1 MAKKPKK
8 EQRPRK
14 SPGPPAEY
22 LKLEGS
28 WDDAVSHALKRG
40 RPAEPEPELPTAT
53 CPTCGAATEAK
64 EFPTKDKNGRHATA
78 HFTCPNGHTFTQR
91 SHLHK

>member
-1 MAKKPKK
+1 MAKKSKK
-8 EQRPRK
+8 VQRPRK
-14 SPGPPAEY
+14 SPGRPAEY

-40 RPAEPEPELPTAT
+40 KVAEPEPELPTAT
-53 CPTCGAATEAK
+53 CPTCGAAVEATSMPK
-64 EFPTKDKNGRHATA
+64 VDKDGRHATA
-78 HFTCPNGHTFTQR
+78 HFLCPNGHTFTQR